1 MIQGL
6 IGKKV
11 GMTHLFNADS
21 QVVSVTVLEV
31 GPCVVTQVRT
41 NQRDGYEAVQVGY
54 GRAKQ
59 LTKPA
64 RGHLKAAS
72 AESRVLR
79 EFRADDVSEH
89 TVGDSLPVTLFQ
101 PGDVV
106 DVTGRSK
113 GRGFTGAVKR
123 YGFQGGRKT
132 HGQGDR
138 HRAVG
143 SIGAGTYPGRVF
155 KGKRMPGHMGDV
167 QVTSRKL
174 IVERVDPVRNLLMVR
189 GAVPGATN
197 GMVTVKYSKGVEVAT
212 RLSEDEWNEL
222 LGTVV
227 DEPEIVAEAPVEEAP
242 AEEEAAVEAVAEAE
256 VAEEAVE
263 ETAEEPAA
271 DAEEAPADEEPVAE
285 TEESAAEDEG
295 KAE

>member
-41 NQRDGYEAVQVGY
+41 SQRDGYEAVQIGY
-54 GRAKQ
+54 GHAKQ

-64 RGHLKAAS
+64 RGHLKASGAD
-72 AESRVLR
+72 SRVLH
-79 EFRADDVSEH
+79 EFATDDISEH
-89 TVGDSLPVTLFQ
+89 IVGQALPVTLFQ

-123 YGFQGGRKT
+123 YGFKGGRKT

-155 KGKRMPGHMGDV
+155 KGKKMPGHMGDK
-167 QVTSRKL
+167 QKTSLKL
-174 IVERVDPVRNLLMVR
+174 IVERVDPERNLLMVR
-189 GAVPGATN
+189 GSVPGARN
-197 GMVTVKYSKGVEVAT
+197 GMVTVKYSKGLKVAS
-212 RLSEDEWNEL
+212 RLSLEEWNEL
-222 LGTVV
+222 LGVTIE
-227 DEPEIVAEAPVEEAP
+227 EPEIID
-242 AEEEAAVEAVAEAE
+242 EAAI
-256 VAEEAVE
+256 EEAVE
-263 ETAEEPAA
+263 ETLAEIVEPEDEAPT
-271 DAEEAPADEEPVAE
+271 EEAGES
-285 TEESAAEDEG
+285 TEIDEG

>member
-11 GMTHLFNADS
+11 GMTHLFSADS
-21 QVVSVTVLEV
+21 QVVSVTVLEI

-64 RGHLKAAS
+64 RGHLKAS
-72 AESRVLR
+72 GAESRVLH
-79 EFRADDVSEH
+79 EFPADDLSEH
-89 TVGDSLPVTLFQ
+89 PVGQALPVTLFQ

-106 DVTGRSK
+106 DVAGRSK
-113 GRGFTGAVKR
+113 GRGFQGAVKR
-123 YGFQGGRKT
+123 YGFKGGRKT

-155 KGKRMPGHMGDV
+155 KGKKMPGHMGDK
-167 QVTSRKL
+167 QVTSLKL
-174 IVERVDPVRNLLMVR
+174 IVERVDPERNLLMVR
-189 GAVPGATN
+189 GSVPGARN
-197 GMVTVKYSKGVEVAT
+197 GMVTVKYSKGVKVAT
-212 RLSEDEWNEL
+212 RLSNEEWNEL
-222 LGTVV
+222 LGVV
-227 DEPEIVAEAPVEEAP
+227 VEETVAEA
-242 AEEEAAVEAVAEAE
+242 AAAEAE
-256 VAEEAVE
+256 KSAEAAGEPE
-263 ETAEEPAA
+263 E
-271 DAEEAPADEEPVAE
+271 V
-285 TEESAAEDEG
+285 DEG

>member
-11 GMTHLFNADS
+11 GMTHLFSADS

-41 NQRDGYEAVQVGY
+41 TQRDGYEAVQVGY
-54 GRAKQ
+54 GHAKQ

-64 RGHLKAAS
+64 RGHLKAAG
-72 AESRVLR
+72 ADSRVLH
-79 EFRADDVSEH
+79 EFFSDDISDH
-89 TVGDSLPVTLFQ
+89 TVGQALPVTLFQ

-113 GRGFTGAVKR
+113 GRGFAGAVKR
-123 YGFQGGRKT
+123 YGVKGGRKT

-155 KGKRMPGHMGDV
+155 KGKKMPGHMGNK
-167 QVTSRKL
+167 QITSLKL
-174 IVERVDPVRNLLMVR
+174 IVERVDPERNLLMVR
-189 GAVPGATN
+189 GSVPGARN
-197 GMVTVKYSKGVEVAT
+197 GMVTVKYSKGVKVAT
-212 RLSEDEWNEL
+212 RLSDEEWNEL
-222 LGTVV
+222 LGVV
-227 DEPEIVAEAPVEEAP
+227 VEEPEVIEEAP
-242 AEEEAAVEAVAEAE
+242 AAD
-256 VAEEAVE
+256 AVE
-263 ETAEEPAA
+263 ETVAEVAVDEVP
-271 DAEEAPADEEPVAE
+271 AEEAGE
-285 TEESAAEDEG
+285 TEVEDEG

>member
-41 NQRDGYEAVQVGY
+41 SQRDGYEAVQVGF
-54 GRAKQ
+54 GHAKQ

-64 RGHLKAAS
+64 RGHLKASGAD
-72 AESRVLR
+72 SRVLH
-79 EFRADDVSEH
+79 EFSADDISNH
-89 TVGDSLPVTLFQ
+89 TVGDALPVTLFQ

-106 DVTGRSK
+106 DVTGKSK
-113 GRGFTGAVKR
+113 GRGFQGAVKR
-123 YGFQGGRKT
+123 YGFAGGRKT

-155 KGKRMPGHMGDV
+155 KGKRMPGHMGDK
-167 QVTSRKL
+167 QVTSQRL
-174 IVERVDPVRNLLMVR
+174 IVERVDPERNLLMVR
-189 GAVPGATN
+189 GAVPGARN
-197 GMVTVKYSKGVEVAT
+197 GMVTVKYSKGIQVAT
-212 RLSEDEWNEL
+212 RLSDEEWNEL
-222 LGTVV
+222 LGVEV
-227 DEPEIVAEAPVEEAP
+227 EPEVIEEVVEEEAP
-242 AEEEAAVEAVAEAE
+242 
-256 VAEEAVE
+256 AEEAVE
-263 ETAEEPAA
+263 ETVAEVAVADETAEE
-271 DAEEAPADEEPVAE
+271 EAVAEEPVAE
-285 TEESAAEDEG
+285 ATEEPATEEAADEAGESEDEDEG